1 MESTILQD
9 MKTLHA
15 KLSAEVRR
23 LEKAMAA
30 LSPEP
35 KVKAAPA
42 ERAPGAPKRG
52 RPKKAPAD
60 TLPLDALNGQAEA

>member
-1 MESTILQD
+1 

-15 KLSAEVRR
+15 KLTGEIRR

-35 KVKAAPA
+35 KAKAPPA

-52 RPKKAPAD
+52 RPKKSLMEDMASAMAAERAK
-60 TLPLDALNGQAEA
+60 LSGQGLA